1 LVTGGSSYS
10 LAPGATAT
18 VTVQFTAPAKKGK
31 STSKLTIRGNVG
43 KKDKTV
49 KVKLTG
55 KST

>member
-1 LVTGGSSYS
+1 MVTGGSSYS

-31 STSKLTIRGNVG
+31 STSKLTISGNVG